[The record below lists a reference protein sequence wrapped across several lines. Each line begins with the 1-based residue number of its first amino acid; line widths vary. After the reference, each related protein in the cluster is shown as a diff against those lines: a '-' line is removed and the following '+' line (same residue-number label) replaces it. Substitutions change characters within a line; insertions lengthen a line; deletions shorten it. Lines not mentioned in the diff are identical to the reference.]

1 MWSRIYDCVI
11 KSLISVESVMST
23 GSQKK
28 TQQATSG
35 SRLNCFEL
43 YGYDIMLD
51 SDLNPW
57 LLEVNLAPSLSAD
70 SPLDYNIKSNLI
82 VDLFNLVGVRRPL
95 KKKQNMKPA
104 KQKFNSIN
112 TNHNQVSGNLG
123 Y

>member
-1 MWSRIYDCVI
+1 M
-11 KSLISVESVMST
+11 
-23 GSQKK
+23 
-28 TQQATSG
+28 
-35 SRLNCFEL
+35 

-95 KKKQNMKPA
+95 KKKQNMKA
-104 KQKFNSIN
+104 GK
-112 TNHNQVSGNLG
+112 
-123 Y
+123 